1 MTILVLG
8 ACGFVG
14 RGMMVYL
21 DRQGYSVS
29 GFDEPHK
36 IKSFTEFGLKIFNLN
51 SLMDEGDDNPL
62 AFADVV
68 VNCFGEISPEGPLYD
83 KNVKFISD
91 ICKFIRKKRD
101 PKGSL
106 IRWIQISS
114 VGVYGY
120 SRYFSRSSSNAI
132 VVDERSI
139 INPTNAYEQ
148 SKVDGDTLLLN
159 SHGQCVDLTLVRA
172 GSVIDK
178 TMRNSFVIHLIRAVR
193 DRYFVYINDSTYRFN
208 WIALTDLTHVIEA
221 CIRDDKSSG
230 KTYLVSED
238 VPQSRVI
245 AIVMKF
251 FERSGRPFVIPQ
263 IIIFPACFVIGFLL
277 RRDFLYRRVQNM
289 TISVRYDS
297 SAAEKL
303 IGRKLNGCLAAVQEI
318 LEANFARNK

>member
-8 ACGFVG
+8 ACGFIG

-21 DRQGYSVS
+21 NRQGYSVS

-36 IKSFTEFGLKIFNLN
+36 IRCFTEFDLKIFNLN
-51 SLMDEGDDNPL
+51 SLMNERDDNPL
-62 AFADVV
+62 AFADAV
-68 VNCFGEISPEGPLYD
+68 VNCYGEISPDGPLYE

-91 ICKFIRKKRD
+91 ICRIIRKKRD
-101 PKGSL
+101 PKRRL
-106 IRWIQISS
+106 LRWIQISS
-114 VGVYGY
+114 VGVYGC
-120 SRYFSRSSSNAI
+120 SRYFSRRSNNAV
-132 VVDERSI
+132 VVDERTI

-159 SHGQCVDLTLVRA
+159 SHSECVDLTLVRA

-193 DRYFVYINDSTYRFN
+193 DRYFVYINDSDYRFN
-208 WIALTDLTHVIEA
+208 WVALTDLTHVTEA
-221 CIRDDKSSG
+221 CIRDDDSSG

-238 VPQSRVI
+238 VSQSRVI
-245 AIVMKF
+245 AVIMKF
-251 FERSGRPFVIPQ
+251 FERGGRPFVIPQ
-263 IIIFPACFVIGFLL
+263 NFIFPACFVIDFLL

-289 TISVRYDS
+289 TINVRYDS

-303 IGRKLNGCLAAVQEI
+303 LGRKLNGCLSAVQEI
-318 LEANFARNK
+318 LEATFARDN